1 MYKRYVSHSKSF
13 KAMATSDAMPWRP
26 RRFHRVVPCL
36 LLYAAWLVVFDAL
49 HRLSFVQGVALHGT
63 RAAQKQVAQRFS
75 RQRKPTRGEPDA
87 DGKAEAKRLTSGIK
101 KAYSAEKLIEV
112 LDGAVDGPIFNFFH
126 ASAAYTQLER
136 LKRKRDLKQRHWD
149 SPVLRRLHAQV
160 EDMILKHQL
169 NAQASANVLW
179 SIARLAN
186 QLSIPTQLLA
196 ALVKSVPTKVRGM
209 KPQELSNCMW
219 ASARLKDVAPVVL

>member
-112 LDGAVDGPIFNFFH
+112 LDGQWMARSSTF
-126 ASAAYTQLER
+126 SMRQL
-136 LKRKRDLKQRHWD
+136 
-149 SPVLRRLHAQV
+149 
-160 EDMILKHQL
+160 
-169 NAQASANVLW
+169 
-179 SIARLAN
+179 
-186 QLSIPTQLLA
+186 PTPSW
-196 ALVKSVPTKVRGM
+196 KG
-209 KPQELSNCMW
+209 
-219 ASARLKDVAPVVL
+219 